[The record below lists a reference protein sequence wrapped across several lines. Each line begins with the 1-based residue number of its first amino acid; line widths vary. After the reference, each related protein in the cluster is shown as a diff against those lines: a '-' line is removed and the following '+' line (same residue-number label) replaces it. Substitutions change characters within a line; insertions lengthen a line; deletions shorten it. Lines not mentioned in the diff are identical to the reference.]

1 MQRNYS
7 NKEERI
13 TYELERGSAEIRVQL
28 KNGFIRVYHCEDG
41 SLLHER
47 PARLGD
53 WAELWTELSRADRDG
68 VSVLGRVEISKKL
81 GLEVLKYAIYGA
93 GLILGFKFIIFL
105 IYVFN

>member
-28 KNGFIRVYHCEDG
+28 KNGFIRVYHSEDG
-41 SLLHER
+41 SLLHKR
-47 PARLGD
+47 PARSGD
-53 WAELWTELSRADRDG
+53 WAELWKELSRADRDG
-68 VSVLGRVEISKKL
+68 VNVLGHVELSKKL
-81 GLEVLKYAIYGA
+81 GLEILTYILYGA
-93 GLILGFKFIIFL
+93 GLILSFKFIMFL